1 MELCT
6 RSCCAL
12 LGQTMVFYKYTLGL
26 IGARARPP
34 AFWLFLD
41 ECNDDGQHRQPGWKQ
56 GERGNGQQ

>member
-34 AFWLFLD
+34 VFFLFLAIID
-41 ECNDDGQHRQPGWKQ
+41 ECNDDGQYRQPG
-56 GERGNGQQ
+56 